1 MEWGKRALAPRNSL
15 GDLYFASEGRPAD
28 EDRCAKGAFYGSEN
42 SPICQTLLFPFLPF
56 SIGHD
61 LAVMSLCNHT
71 ILTYGTFS
79 HWMGF
84 LAGGSRVLPMHFP
97 EYRFGKNCR
106 RGV

>member
-1 MEWGKRALAPRNSL
+1 M
-15 GDLYFASEGRPAD
+15 
-28 EDRCAKGAFYGSEN
+28 
-42 SPICQTLLFPFLPF
+42 PF

-79 HWMGF
+79 HWAGF

-97 EYRFGKNCR
+97 EYRFEKKLVGVWREPPLCR
-106 RGV
+106 RMKKLCGLFAELVERGAGGPSCDTRWSTRFPDCNTFNNAL